1 MKDMMHW
8 FFVMLSLICGTL
20 LPSGS
25 DSIISCH
32 DLKQEMQLSISNK
45 DGLYVINVLPKN
57 VCADCKIPNTFN
69 IPFDKLP
76 SKIQKWPKD
85 RNIVVHCA
93 GVNCPLG
100 KYAHQHLLDRGF
112 VNVRLYSG
120 GMRDWRN
127 QKFPT
132 IGRCKAGY
140 LKDKA

>member
-1 MKDMMHW
+1 MKDKMHW
-8 FFVMLSLICGTL
+8 FLIMLSLIYSPIL
-20 LPSGS
+20 SSDS

-32 DLKQEMQLSISNK
+32 DLNQEMQHSISDKN
-45 DGLYVINVLPKN
+45 GLYVINVLPKN
-57 VCADCKIPNTFN
+57 VCADCRIPNTFN

-93 GVNCPLG
+93 GMNCPLG
-100 KYAHQHLLDRGF
+100 RYAWQHLLDRGF

-120 GMRDWRN
+120 GMRDWKG

-132 IGRCKAGY
+132 VGPCKAGY
-140 LKDKA
+140 LKG